1 VPGGFYMY
9 DTHIESRHRFLKVMT
24 AAIYDLS
31 KITVCNVLWAADR
44 EKSLFQEVTYSVFLV
59 KSYQIFEDVKSSQP
73 KTWSDAFGKI
83 STLSVL
89 RKLLMLL
96 KEYLKI
102 LTLIFSPS

>member
-1 VPGGFYMY
+1 LRGYE
-9 DTHIESRHRFLKVMT
+9 I
-24 AAIYDLS
+24 
-31 KITVCNVLWAADR
+31 
-44 EKSLFQEVTYSVFLV
+44 
-59 KSYQIFEDVKSSQP
+59 
-73 KTWSDAFGKI
+73 GKI